1 MEAARREAPACGCV
15 GNGCMK
21 VLIAD
26 DHWVVRE
33 TLKLTVKQLGR
44 DVETVEASSFE
55 QIRATLAS
63 SPDVALVLIDLI
75 MPGFEDFTGL
85 ARLRAEFPEAP
96 IAIVSV
102 HEEPGYVTR
111 AIAHGVIGYIPK
123 SADAA
128 EMRRALARLLA
139 GEVAFPRRI
148 LERATGPDAA
158 AAAQAQPA
166 APPTQPEEVR
176 RLTEREREVAALMGQ
191 GLSVARIAQ
200 RLALA
205 PHTVRVHI
213 NNITRK
219 LGLADRAET
228 AHFAMRYVES
238 LARAG

>member
-1 MEAARREAPACGCV
+1 
-15 GNGCMK
+15 MK

-33 TLKLTVKQLGR
+33 TLKLTVKQLGG
-44 DVETVEASSFE
+44 DVETLEASTFE
-55 QIRATLAS
+55 QIRSALSAT
-63 SPDVALVLIDLI
+63 PEVALVLIDLI
-75 MPGFEDFTGL
+75 MPGFKDFSGL

-102 HEEPGYVTR
+102 HEEPAFVTR

-128 EMRRALARLLA
+128 EMRRALSRLLA
-139 GEVAFPRRI
+139 GEVAFPRHI
-148 LERATGPDAA
+148 LERARAPAA
-158 AAAQAQPA
+158 VKPASSEPAGPA
-166 APPTQPEEVR
+166 APDEETAELG
-176 RLTEREREVAALMGQ
+176 RLTDREREIAALLGQ
-191 GLSVARIAQ
+191 GLSVARIAE
-200 RLALA
+200 RLGLA

-228 AHFAMRYVES
+228 AHFAMRHAQS